1 MALLKDYFTARAIG
15 IAWNNYQASLG
26 EPPYLG
32 RTKFGTLKQDGLD
45 LAFIKGKNSLPVSLK
60 ASAFDAQA
68 PLRDAIG
75 FTTVENSMP
84 FFRESYMVTEKEEQ
98 DFATAIASNGDKA
111 NQILAQIM
119 KKPLDLI
126 RGARV
131 VPERMIWQ
139 LLAPTD
145 GVPKIT
151 IAINGETYT
160 VDYMAS
166 ADESA
171 FKATN
176 FVEIKGDSQW
186 KNSATATPLADL
198 VKVKKDFAKNTGYNL
213 VRFSMNI
220 ETWEELLNAEDTKKQ
235 VLGILAYQN
244 GIRMNDEDVVRYLAG
259 KGIEIEVYNKIY
271 VDETGASQYF
281 IPTGYVSCQSAGVHL
296 GDVYFGTT
304 PEERSGDIGTGSL
317 ALVDTGIT
325 VYTYGTNHPIN
336 THCVAS
342 EIVLPTYEG
351 MDSVLCMSV
360 DAGASPSA

>member
-1 MALLKDYFTARAIG
+1 MALLKDYFTARAIS

-32 RTKFGTLKQDGLD
+32 RTKFGTKKQDGLD

-68 PLRDAIG
+68 ELRDGIG
-75 FTTVENSMP
+75 FSTIQNEMP

-98 DFATAIASNGDKA
+98 DFASALASNGEKA

-145 GVPKIT
+145 GVPKIKVVMG
-151 IAINGETYT
+151 NTYYEIG
-160 VDYMAS
+160 YMAS
-166 ADESA
+166 ADETA
-171 FKATN
+171 YKATN

-198 VKVKKDFAKNTGYNL
+198 IKVKKDFAKNTGYNL

-220 ETWEELLNAEDTKKQ
+220 ETWEELLSAEDTKKQ

-259 KGIEIEVYNKIY
+259 KGIEVEVYNKIY
-271 VDETGASQYF
+271 VDENGTSQYF
-281 IPTGYVSCQSAGVHL
+281 IPTGYVSCQSAGVYL
-296 GDVYFGTT
+296 GDVMFGTT
-304 PEERSGDIGTGSL
+304 PEERSGDMATGSL
-317 ALVDTGIT
+317 ALVDTGIS
-325 VYTYGTNHPIN
+325 VYTYETNHPLN

-351 MDSVLCMSV
+351 MDAVLTISV